1 MSAHGEATRIAIQHE
16 TSQELGLPKDH
27 RILGLWIFLAGE
39 CAFFASLIGSYLG
52 LHLGVAHGPTAAQ
65 IFDLPLTTVAT
76 LILLTSSLTVVLGV
90 AAMQR
95 RDVRGM
101 QLWLWLTALLGLF
114 FLEFQ
119 GYEFYTFYHGG
130 LTLQTSAFG
139 SAFFTL
145 TGFHGL
151 HVAFGVFWILLLL
164 FQSMKHGINEDRT
177 TKVFV
182 MSLYWHF
189 VDVVWVVIF
198 TLVYLAGK
206 VG

>member
-1 MSAHGEATRIAIQHE
+1 MSAQGEAAHLPLQHE
-16 TSQELGLPKDH
+16 TSPELGLPKDN

-39 CAFFASLIGSYLG
+39 CAFFASLIGGYLG
-52 LHLGVAHGPTAAQ
+52 LHLGVAHGPTGAQ
-65 IFDLPLTTVAT
+65 VFDLPLTTVAT
-76 LILLTSSLTVVLGV
+76 LVLLSSSLTVVLGV

-95 RDVRGM
+95 RDVRAM
-101 QLWLWLTALLGLF
+101 QIWLWLTALLGIF

-119 GYEFYTFYHGG
+119 GFEFYTFYHEG

-164 FQSMKHGINEDRT
+164 FQSLKHGINEDRT

>member
-1 MSAHGEATRIAIQHE
+1 VSTTDAHVSIQAAHPTE
-16 TSQELGLPKDH
+16 IGLPKDN
-27 RILGLWIFLAGE
+27 RILGLWVFLAGE
-39 CAFFASLIGSYLG
+39 CAFFASLIGTYLG
-52 LHLGVAHGPTAAQ
+52 LHTATLHGPTSQQ

-90 AAMQR
+90 QAMQR
-95 RDVRGM
+95 KDVRGM
-101 QLWLWLTALLGLF
+101 QIWLWITALLGLF

-119 GYEFYTFYHGG
+119 GYEFYTFYNSG
-130 LTLQTSAFG
+130 LTLHTSAFG

-145 TGFHGL
+145 TGFHGM
-151 HVAFGVFWILLLL
+151 HVLFGVFWILLLL
-164 FQSMKHGINEDRT
+164 FRSLKHGITEDST
-177 TKVFV
+177 SKVFV

-206 VG
+206 LG